1 MTTVNWEK
9 NDGLESIK
17 CAGNSSTNLALTA
30 SLSSCRKEHIDLA
43 LGCPK
48 HPSSTVCKFKVPEYE
63 FHQFHRD
70 EFTRAGGYHIAKKL
84 HRKLFPRSDAST
96 LEPST
101 TVTLPIPPSTR
112 FFNASVPVGPQ
123 LSKHMLAFSSAAW
136 P

>member
-9 NDGLESIK
+9 KEGLVFIK
-17 CAGNSSTNLALTA
+17 VAGDSSTNLALTA
-30 SLSSCRKEHIDLA
+30 SFSSCRKEHMDLA

-48 HPSSTVCKFKVPEYE
+48 HPSSNK
-63 FHQFHRD
+63 
-70 EFTRAGGYHIAKKL
+70 
-84 HRKLFPRSDAST
+84 KLFPRSDALT

-112 FFNASVPVGPQ
+112 FFSASVPVGPQ
-123 LSKHMLAFSSAAW
+123 LSKHILAFSRAAC

>member
-9 NDGLESIK
+9 NEGLVSIK

-48 HPSSTVCKFKVPEYE
+48 HPSSTACKFKVPEYE
-63 FHQFHRD
+63 FHQFRGD
-70 EFTRAGGYHIAKKL
+70 EFRRTGGITKRRNYTE
-84 HRKLFPRSDAST
+84 KLFPRSDAST

-123 LSKHMLAFSSAAW
+123 LSKHMLAFSSAA
-136 P
+136 

>member
-1 MTTVNWEK
+1 MTTLNWKKKE
-9 NDGLESIK
+9 GLVSIK

-48 HPSSTVCKFKVPEYE
+48 DPSSTACKFKVPEYE
-63 FHQFHRD
+63 FHQFHGD
-70 EFTRAGGYHIAKKL
+70 ECRRWNHIVKKL

-96 LEPST
+96 LQPST
-101 TVTLPIPPSTR
+101 TVTPPIPPSTR

-123 LSKHMLAFSSAAW
+123 LSKHMLAFSSAAC